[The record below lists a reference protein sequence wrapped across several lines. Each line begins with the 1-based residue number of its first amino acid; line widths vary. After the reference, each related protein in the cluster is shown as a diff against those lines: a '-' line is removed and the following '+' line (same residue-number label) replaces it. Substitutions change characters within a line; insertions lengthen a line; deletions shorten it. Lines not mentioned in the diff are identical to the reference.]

1 MACERYRDALSDV
14 SAGGSAAPELEAHL
28 STCEACRVELEGLR
42 RALAMADDELGSL
55 LLAAPSPELAA
66 RIRTA
71 VSGAAADSAW
81 RPGLWLAFG
90 GVTAALLVALGLLAQ
105 RKEQSASTAIAT
117 QAQHAAEAVEGP
129 APAVEPTTPATAS
142 ATPVAPAIAAVRSER
157 VRTAVSFP
165 SPGAP
170 RTLAAEPEVLVPAGE
185 AEALLRFAAHLR
197 QRSVTP
203 RSLLVADL
211 NAPLAESTDVQIRPI
226 EIVPLDPEEDSGAE

>member
-1 MACERYRDALSDV
+1 MACERHRDALSDLA
-14 SAGGSAAPELEAHL
+14 AGAVASPALEAHL
-28 STCEACRVELEGLR
+28 ASCEACRVEREELR
-42 RALAMADDELGSL
+42 RALAAADDELGNL
-55 LLAAPSPELAA
+55 LSAAPSPELAA

-71 VSGAAADSAW
+71 VSGAPAASAW
-81 RPGLWLAFG
+81 RPGFWLAFG
-90 GVTAALLVALGLLAQ
+90 GATAALLVALGLLAQ
-105 RKEQSASTAIAT
+105 RKEQSVSTAVAT
-117 QAQHAAEAVEGP
+117 QTQHAADAVEGP

-142 ATPVAPAIAAVRSER
+142 TTPVAPAIAAVRSER
-157 VRTAVSFP
+157 VRAAVSFP